1 MKHLFIVQIMLTIS
15 GYANSQNDLTIKT
28 ETIKFPN
35 QIGLDIGL
43 TSGFGLSYRR
53 WPDKYGIQ
61 VTGLTVRT
69 KNGEFISAGLTGLM
83 KFTNSER
90 PFSANAFLYFGSH
103 IFFDNTYFFGNHMVV
118 FILGPGIGLTLDF
131 KRLSLSTMFGTSMY
145 YDNQVDYYVITDGGL
160 FFLSY
165 GIGFYYKFL
174 KSP

>member
-1 MKHLFIVQIMLTIS
+1 
-15 GYANSQNDLTIKT
+15 
-28 ETIKFPN
+28 
-35 QIGLDIGL
+35 
-43 TSGFGLSYRR
+43 
-53 WPDKYGIQ
+53 
-61 VTGLTVRT
+61 
-69 KNGEFISAGLTGLM
+69 
-83 KFTNSER
+83 
-90 PFSANAFLYFGSH
+90 
-103 IFFDNTYFFGNHMVV
+103 MVV